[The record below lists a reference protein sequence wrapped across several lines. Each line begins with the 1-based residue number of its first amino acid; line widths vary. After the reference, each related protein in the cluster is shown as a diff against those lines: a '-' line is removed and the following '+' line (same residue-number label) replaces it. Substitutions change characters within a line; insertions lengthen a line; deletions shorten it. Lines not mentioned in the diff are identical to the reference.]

1 MQAGDKSIAYRRK
14 SVAERQR
21 ELIDAGIACLGE
33 GGMSGFTIDR
43 IRRRAGVSRGLIN
56 HYFRSKDDL
65 LLAIYAQMT
74 EHLLADRQ
82 PRRPP
87 DYLREIIDINFDE
100 RTFNASNLRAWLA
113 VWGEIAGNRA
123 LFDLHRRRYEGYQSR
138 IAAAL
143 GELGAAQGLDFEPR
157 QLARQ
162 LIALIDGLWLEYCL
176 HPDEFTLAAARQDC
190 YDLLRAKGIS
200 L

>member
-1 MQAGDKSIAYRRK
+1 MQASGKNIAYRRK
-14 SVAERQR
+14 SVTERRR

-43 IRRRAGVSRGLIN
+43 ICRQAGVSRGLIN
-56 HYFRSKDDL
+56 HHFKSKDDL
-65 LLAIYAQMT
+65 LLNIYAGMT
-74 EHLLADRQ
+74 EHLLIDAQ
-82 PRRPP
+82 QQTPR
-87 DYLREIIDINFDE
+87 DFLREIIDYNFDE

-113 VWGEIAGNRA
+113 IWGEIAGNQA
-123 LFDLHRRRYEGYQSR
+123 LFALHRRRYEGYHSR

-143 GELGAAQGLDFEPR
+143 SEITVGRKLDIEPG

-176 HPDEFTLAAARQDC
+176 HPEEFTLAMARQDC
-190 YDLLRAKGIS
+190 YDLLRVKGIA

>member
-1 MQAGDKSIAYRRK
+1 MQASDSTTAYRRK
-14 SVAERQR
+14 SAAERRR

-56 HYFRSKDDL
+56 HHFRSKDDL
-65 LLAIYAQMT
+65 LLQIYAQMT
-74 EHLLADRQ
+74 EHLLVETEQ
-82 PRRPP
+82 GTPREF
-87 DYLREIIDINFDE
+87 LRAIIDFNFDE
-100 RTFNASNLRAWLA
+100 RTFNTSNLRAWLA
-113 VWGEIAGNRA
+113 VWGEIASNRA
-123 LFDLHRRRYEGYQSR
+123 LFDLHRRRYAGYQSR

-143 GELGAAQGLDFEPR
+143 RAVATERGLDVEAR

-176 HPDEFTLAAARQDC
+176 HAEEFTLPMARQDC
-190 YDLLRAKGIS
+190 YDLLRARGIE

>member
-1 MQAGDKSIAYRRK
+1 MQAGNKNTAYRRK

-33 GGMSGFTIDR
+33 SGMSGFTIDR
-43 IRRRAGVSRGLIN
+43 IRRRAGVSQGLIN

-65 LLAIYAQMT
+65 LLAVYAEMT
-74 EHLLADRQ
+74 EHLLADSEQ
-82 PRRPP
+82 CEPLEF
-87 DYLREIIDINFDE
+87 LRGIIDFNFDA
-100 RTFNASNLRAWLA
+100 RTFNTANLRAWLA
-113 VWGEIAGNRA
+113 VWGEIANNRA
-123 LFDLHRRRYEGYQSR
+123 LFELHCRRYAGYLSR
-138 IAAAL
+138 IAMAL
-143 GELGAAQGLDFEPR
+143 EEIAGGQGLDVEPR

-176 HPDEFTLAAARQDC
+176 HPQEFTLDEARRDC
-190 YDLLRAKGIS
+190 YDLLRVKGID